1 MGLIAA
7 EQELE
12 DYAIDYVLH
21 MTDCLMLVAAKYQD
35 VTIPN
40 TPDPDHIDCVE
51 TKCETT
57 NYLITCDHVQCNVCV
72 PSVTGCLS
80 ALIALTGS
88 NTPPRLLWSRWEV
101 RAKMLGSR
109 GSTFAS
115 CLPSIN
121 RRVIQQRRS
130 K

>member
-1 MGLIAA
+1 MGHIAE

-12 DYAIDYVLH
+12 DYVIDYVLH
-21 MTDCLMLVAAKYQD
+21 MTDCLVVLAAKYQD
-35 VTIPN
+35 VSIPN
-40 TPDPDHIDCVE
+40 TPDHIDCVE

-72 PSVTGCLS
+72 PSVTDCLS
-80 ALIALTGS
+80 SLIALTGS
-88 NTPPRLLWSRWEV
+88 NTPPRLPRSRWEV
-101 RAKMLGSR
+101 RAKMLGLR

-115 CLPSIN
+115 CLSSIN

>member
-1 MGLIAA
+1 MGLIAE

-12 DYAIDYVLH
+12 DYAIDYVVH
-21 MTDCLMLVAAKYQD
+21 MTDCLVAVAAKYQD

-40 TPDPDHIDCVE
+40 TADHIDCVE

-57 NYLITCDHVQCNVCV
+57 NYHITCDHVQCNVCV

-80 ALIALTGS
+80 SLIALTGS
-88 NTPPRLLWSRWEV
+88 NTPPRWEV
-101 RAKMLGSR
+101 RAKMLGWR

>member
-1 MGLIAA
+1 MGLTAE
-7 EQELE
+7 EQELG
-12 DYAIDYVLH
+12 DYAIDYVVH
-21 MTDCLMLVAAKYQD
+21 MTDCLVLVAAKYQD

-40 TPDPDHIDCVE
+40 TPDHIDCVE

-57 NYLITCDHVQCNVCV
+57 NHLLTCDHVQCNVCV
-72 PSVTGCLS
+72 SSVTACLS

-88 NTPPRLLWSRWEV
+88 NTPPRLPRSRREV
-101 RAKMLGSR
+101 RAKMLGWR
-109 GSTFAS
+109 ASTFAS
-115 CLPSIN
+115 CLSSIN